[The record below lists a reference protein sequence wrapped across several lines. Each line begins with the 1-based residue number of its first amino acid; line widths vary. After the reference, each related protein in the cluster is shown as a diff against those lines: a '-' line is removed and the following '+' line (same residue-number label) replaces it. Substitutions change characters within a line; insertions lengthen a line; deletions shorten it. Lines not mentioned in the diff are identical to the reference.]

1 MRALARIPVESPVL
15 TLVPTAESTA
25 LVLEAALNSPTTA
38 NQKPDDLYD
47 YAAWL
52 SINDLAK
59 PWTDAIA
66 SGAWKADTAERQKQL
81 EWGLKSI
88 DPALAGATLSKL
100 VTDGKVPL
108 DGSGPWIELLGQ
120 AGGPR
125 ELRKVFN
132 LAVGALPPPKPGS
145 TDVVVADGNY
155 PMRSRA
161 LGALI
166 EAARLRNL
174 RPEPLDPRQRGWDK
188 DFLAKH
194 ATWTSDDADVQEL
207 LDLHSA
213 LGGGAPA
220 PNTAA
225 HVELRLRITQL
236 MGYLPRGEA
245 GYLEYRAK
253 EDGAPGI
260 AAAACESL
268 ARLGQKAMLREIAN
282 EGGNDPSS
290 RRHAI
295 VALASL
301 DAAGALTALPA
312 ALPALPDD
320 NERLELWRGVL
331 KAKDFADRLVTEIA
345 RDTTPWKNAA
355 PKIGV
360 RAAREAGKNGA
371 KLLAA
376 LTPLAGLTASEAS
389 VPKDF
394 KALADLAKRDGD
406 PARGEM
412 IYRRAALVCTTCHA
426 IGGAG
431 GKVGPDMTS
440 LGASAPLDYIIE
452 SVLEP
457 ALKVKEGYNAV
468 AFTLKDGTQATGIQA
483 RETAQEF
490 ILRDVTGRE
499 QAVAKA
505 QIATTTNIGSL
516 MPAGLT
522 NQLADR
528 ERLDLFAFLGELGK
542 PGPYDASKGKVAR
555 VWWLFPGADA
565 DKVVGGQIKWES
577 AFPGYTLV
585 DGRFVKDLLA
595 AAAPL
600 VANGSDTLMAVAQ
613 FQAAGKT
620 RLTLTGAAKAWLDGK
635 PLALTE
641 DLAPELSEGVH
652 TLAVKLDVNSLP
664 AHLRAESPNA
674 RFLGN

>member
-1 MRALARIPVESPVL
+1 
-15 TLVPTAESTA
+15 
-25 LVLEAALNSPTTA
+25 
-38 NQKPDDLYD
+38 
-47 YAAWL
+47 
-52 SINDLAK
+52 
-59 PWTDAIA
+59 
-66 SGAWKADTAERQKQL
+66 
-81 EWGLKSI
+81 
-88 DPALAGATLSKL
+88 
-100 VTDGKVPL
+100 
-108 DGSGPWIELLGQ
+108 
-120 AGGPR
+120 
-125 ELRKVFN
+125 
-132 LAVGALPPPKPGS
+132 
-145 TDVVVADGNY
+145 
-155 PMRSRA
+155 
-161 LGALI
+161 
-166 EAARLRNL
+166 
-174 RPEPLDPRQRGWDK
+174 
-188 DFLAKH
+188 
-194 ATWTSDDADVQEL
+194 
-207 LDLHSA
+207 
-213 LGGGAPA
+213 
-220 PNTAA
+220 
-225 HVELRLRITQL
+225 
-236 MGYLPRGEA
+236 
-245 GYLEYRAK
+245 
-253 EDGAPGI
+253 
-260 AAAACESL
+260 
-268 ARLGQKAMLREIAN
+268 MLREIAN

-345 RDTTPWKNAA
+345 RDTAPWKNAA

-389 VPKDF
+389 MPKDF

-412 IYRRAALVCTTCHA
+412 IYRRSALVCTTCHA

-440 LGASAPLDYIIE
+440 LGASAPLDYIVE

-565 DKVVGGQIKWES
+565 DKVVVGQIKWES

-652 TLAVKLDVNSLP
+652 TLAVKLDVNALP
-664 AHLRAESPNA
+664 AHLRAESPDA